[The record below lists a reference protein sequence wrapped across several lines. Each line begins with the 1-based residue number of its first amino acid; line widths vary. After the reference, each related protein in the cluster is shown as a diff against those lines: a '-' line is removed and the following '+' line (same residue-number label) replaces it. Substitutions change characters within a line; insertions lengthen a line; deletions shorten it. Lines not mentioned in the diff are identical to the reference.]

1 MTASAPSSTAR
12 RLARPAIL
20 GAIAALTLAA
30 CSGAPAATPTP
41 APPTATEAPSE
52 VPATS
57 IAPADASPVAALP
70 TPVEPPPVPGDGPAP
85 SAAGSPAA
93 SDGVARE
100 ASSLIRGTAVC
111 TYNGTSA
118 PLTVT
123 VVRGDEDQAGFR
135 NGTED
140 LARLQWRC
148 MKSTEA
154 NESYLPVMTVA
165 LPSGTQLEAVGI
177 NYPVPFTQPRLK
189 VNGVKYFL
197 DEGNRTTVTIGG
209 RTVEIVRDT
218 DHNGWIQWEV
228 RIG

>member
-12 RLARPAIL
+12 RLVRPAIL

-41 APPTATEAPSE
+41 APPAATEVSSE

-70 TPVEPPPVPGDGPAP
+70 TPVEPPPVPGDGPA
-85 SAAGSPAA
+85 SSSGASPAA
-93 SDGVARE
+93 SDAVARE

-111 TYNGTSA
+111 AYNDTSA

-123 VVRGDEDQAGFR
+123 VVKGEDNQTGFR
-135 NGTED
+135 NGTEE

-148 MKSTEA
+148 MKSSEA
-154 NESYLPVMTVA
+154 KESNQAVMTVA
-165 LPSGTQLEAVGI
+165 LPSGTELQAVGV
-177 NYPVPFTQPRLK
+177 NHPVPFTAPRIR
-189 VNGVKYFL
+189 VNGVTYL
-197 DEGNRTTVTIGG
+197 LGEGVRETVTIGG
-209 RTVEIVRDT
+209 RTVEIVRDK
-218 DHNGWIQWEV
+218 DMNGWIQWE
-228 RIG
+228 ILIH